1 LPHFTLQISPN
12 GPIVDLIVG
21 ASEAKKAALI
31 AAHQAIP
38 KVQAVRGLI
47 DTGASCTCIDAAVLQ
62 ALNLKTT
69 GSTSVH
75 TPSTGS
81 APQSVATFDVEIV
94 IPCTD
99 AVPFMLS
106 TIEVIES
113 QLFLSQG
120 FHVLIGRDV
129 LAHCHFTYNGLGA
142 YFNLA
147 Y

>member
-1 LPHFTLQISPN
+1 M
-12 GPIVDLIVG
+12 VDLIIS

-31 AAHQAIP
+31 AARQSIP
-38 KVQAVRGLI
+38 QVLLVRGLI
-47 DTGASCTCIDAAVLQ
+47 DTGASCTCVDPVVLKS
-62 ALNLKTT
+62 LNLKPT

-75 TPSTGS
+75 TPSTGG
-81 APQSVATFDVEIV
+81 APQSAATFDVGIV
-94 IPCTD
+94 IPCIGS
-99 AVPFMLS
+99 VPFILS

-120 FHVLIGRDV
+120 FHALIGRDV
-129 LAHCHFTYNGLGA
+129 LSQCHFTYNGLGG